1 MSDNHRVGQG
11 VDKGDVMLRILGSP
25 TTLCD
30 GLTRRDLLHVGGL
43 GALGLGLSDLLRL
56 DQAQAEMAS
65 RASSFG
71 KAKACIL
78 LFPYGSPPQHETFD
92 PKPEAPEQVR
102 GEMKAIA
109 TAMPGLH
116 ICEGLPKI
124 AQIMDR
130 VTVVRSMT
138 HGYPEHGV
146 AYAVSGIPTYTP
158 ALETEPRDPRHWPFI
173 GSVVD
178 YMAER
183 DGPGGTGSG
192 VPRNMGLPWVLNSRA
207 DTVPLAGPYAAF
219 LGKAYDPV
227 WADFDGKGTGLGPM
241 LTDAQTRTFLDPY
254 HGVEPGGRFGV
265 STESREP
272 EVLDPGRLRTRQR
285 LLEQFD
291 RARVRADATEL
302 GRSFDKHQSMA
313 FSMLTSP
320 ALRKALDIRLEP
332 IAVREL
338 YGMTMFG
345 QAALAARRLVE
356 AGSRFVTVF
365 WDAFG
370 LFAGCAWDTH
380 ANHFPRLKDY
390 LLPGFDRAFSGLI
403 LDLESRGLLDETLV
417 MWLSEHGR
425 TPLIDS
431 KPKGAGRHHWSRA
444 YSTVF
449 AGGGVARG
457 RVVGRTDRIGGDV
470 LDTPVSPKDTLAT
483 AFHLLGIDPDTTVPD
498 RLDRPMRIAGDGVVR
513 TELF

>member
-1 MSDNHRVGQG
+1 
-11 VDKGDVMLRILGSP
+11 MLRILGSG

-30 GLTRRDLLHVGGL
+30 GLTRRDLLQIGGL
-43 GALGLGLSDLLRL
+43 GALGLTLGDALRL
-56 DQAQAEMAS
+56 REAQAQAVS

-92 PKPEAPEQVR
+92 PKPEAPENVR

-109 TAMPGLH
+109 TVVPGLH
-116 ICEGLPKI
+116 ICEGLPQI
-124 AQIMDR
+124 AQVMDR

-138 HGYPEHGV
+138 HPYPAHGV

-158 ALETEPRDPRHWPFI
+158 ALETAPHDPRHWPFI

-178 YMAER
+178 YLDEQAAR
-183 DGPGGTGSG
+183 GGGG
-192 VPRNMGLPWVLNSRA
+192 GAAAVPRNVGLPWVLNSRA

-227 WADFDGKGTGLGPM
+227 WADFDGKGTGVGPL
-241 LTDAQTRTFLDPY
+241 LTDNQTQTFLDPY
-254 HGVEPGGRFGV
+254 CGVEPGGRFDL
-265 STESREP
+265 STEGRITGAEARANADA
-272 EVLDPGRLRTRQR
+272 VAPGRLRTRR
-285 LLEQFD
+285 SLLEQFD
-291 RARVRADATEL
+291 QARIGLERTEAS
-302 GRSFDKHQSMA
+302 RTFDKHQGRA
-313 FSMLTSP
+313 FSMLTAP
-320 ALRKALDIRLEP
+320 KFREALDVRREP
-332 IAVREL
+332 IAVRES

-356 AGSRFVTVF
+356 AGCRFVTVF

-370 LFAGCAWDTH
+370 IFAGCAWDTH

-431 KPKGAGRHHWSRA
+431 KPKGAGRHHWSQA

-449 AGGGVARG
+449 AGGGVAGG
-457 RVVGRTDRIGGDV
+457 RVVGRTDRLGGEV

-483 AFHLLGIDPDTTVPD
+483 AFHLLGIDPDSTVPD
-498 RLDRPMRIAGDGVVR
+498 RLGRPMRIAGEGVVR
-513 TELF
+513 PELF